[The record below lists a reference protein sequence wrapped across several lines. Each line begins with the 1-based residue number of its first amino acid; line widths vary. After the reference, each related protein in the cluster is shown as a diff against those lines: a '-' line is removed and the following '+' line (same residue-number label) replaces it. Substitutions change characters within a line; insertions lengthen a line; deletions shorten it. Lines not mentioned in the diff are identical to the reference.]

1 MSTAVEEAAD
11 ALLAHVALGARCAI
25 VAPRWVDVTDMARA
39 VCDRHPGAA
48 RFVDAVGYVT
58 FPDDPARPAITCQ
71 SAAQR
76 DLRHIRGRALDVIWM
91 YIRPHV
97 VLDSHARQEIEHCF
111 LRAGKPPTY
120 IFTDA
125 DSEHPY

>member
-58 FPDDPARPAITCQ
+58 FPGDKIRVSIACQ
-71 SAAQR
+71 SAMQR
-76 DLRHIRGRALDVIWM
+76 DLRHIRGRALDVVWL
-91 YIRPHV
+91 YHSRA
-97 VLDSHARQEIEHCF
+97 LDPRVREELWWCF